1 MIMMAPPL
9 VDAVEATREKDEALV
24 LLMSPQG
31 ERLEEDLV
39 LELLNEARDKGE
51 LILVCG
57 HYKGIDQRPWI

>member
-39 LELLNEARDKGE
+39 LELLNEPATRAS
-51 LILVCG
+51 
-57 HYKGIDQRPWI
+57 